1 MIFGKKAK
9 AEAARQPETGRISI
23 FDTDYPID
31 KSNWSQVYS
40 ACLGKVMA
48 IQNACGEQVVRKR
61 DWHVDFGEGTLSFG
75 KDSYPL
81 QFLGSESSCGNTWMW
96 GWNNING
103 FDRKLIRLA
112 EKTRKTGERWKLEP
126 LTVDILD
133 LDDTFNGHNLSIV
146 ACGISKENY
155 CYYRGPHENGAIFMA
170 FSGVPESVFR
180 PVNAD
185 DFISTVL
192 DCIRNVSVEH
202 RIFTESFLM
211 WNGIKY
217 DWEGNDL
224 VAHFPQDVVIT
235 FEQAGDLWRIAS
247 LKTVKQADAAD

>member
-1 MIFGKKAK
+1 MLFGKNAHTEKA
-9 AEAARQPETGRISI
+9 ASGHLHRISI

-31 KSNWSQVYS
+31 KSNWFQVYS
-40 ACLGKVMA
+40 ACLGKVMV
-48 IQNACGEQVVRKR
+48 IQNACAEQVVKNRN
-61 DWHVDFGEGTLSFG
+61 WYVDFGAGTLSFG
-75 KDSYPL
+75 NDSYPV
-81 QFLGSESSCGNTWMW
+81 QFLGSESSYSNTWMW

-103 FDRKLIRLA
+103 FDEKLIRLA
-112 EKTRKTGERWKLEP
+112 EETKKTGEAWNLEP
-126 LTVDILD
+126 LTVDTFD

-155 CYYRGPHENGAIFMA
+155 CYYRGPHDNGAVFMA
-170 FSGVPESVFR
+170 FSGVTESVFS

-192 DCIRNVSVEH
+192 DCIQKVSVEH

-211 WNGIKY
+211 WNGTKY

-224 VAHFPQDVVIT
+224 IAHFPQDVVIT
-235 FEQAGDLWRIAS
+235 FEQAEDLWRIAS
-247 LKTVKQADAAD
+247 MKTVKQAEG